1 MPASPTPRR
10 AIVSLRLDPD
20 TLARVT
26 AQAANHGVTR
36 TAQIERYILD
46 GMDRDRYP
54 QLTFRYRDG
63 DRIAMVAGRRLQV
76 RHVVEMVDGCA
87 GDTSAV
93 GSEYRL
99 PVTTIDACLAY
110 YAEHKSE
117 MDAWI
122 AKELDASEDAFQAWV
137 AERGLAEP
145 A

>member
-10 AIVSLRLDPD
+10 TIVSLRLDPD

-26 AQAANHGVTR
+26 AHAAGHGVTR

-63 DRIAMVAGRRLQV
+63 VRIPMVAGRRLQV
-76 RHVVEMVDGCA
+76 RHVVEIVDGWD
-87 GDTSAV
+87 GDAAAAAA
-93 GSEYRL
+93 EFRL
-99 PVTTIDACLAY
+99 PVTTVDACLAY
-110 YAEHKSE
+110 YAEHKTE
-117 MDAWI
+117 LDAL
-122 AKELDASEDAFQAWV
+122 AARELDASEEAYQAWV

>member
-26 AQAANHGVTR
+26 AQATDHGVTR

-46 GMDRDRYP
+46 GMDRDQYP

-76 RHVVEMVDGCA
+76 RHVVEMVEGCD
-87 GDTSAV
+87 GDTKAAAA
-93 GSEYRL
+93 EYRL
-99 PVTTIDACLAY
+99 PVTTVDACLAY
-110 YAEHKSE
+110 YAQYKVE

-122 AKELDASEDAFQAWV
+122 AKDLSASEDAFQAWV
-137 AERGLAEP
+137 AERELAEP

>member
-1 MPASPTPRR
+1 MSASPTPRR

-26 AQAANHGVTR
+26 AQATEHGVTR

-46 GMDRDRYP
+46 GMDRDQYP
-54 QLTFRYRDG
+54 QLTFSYRDG

-76 RHVVEMVDGCA
+76 RHVVEMVGGCD
-87 GDTSAV
+87 GDTKAAAA
-93 GSEYRL
+93 EYRL
-99 PVTTIDACLAY
+99 PVTTVDACLAY
-110 YAEHKSE
+110 YAQHKVE

-122 AKELDASEDAFQAWV
+122 AKDLSASEDAFQAWV
-137 AERGLAEP
+137 AERELAEP

>member
-26 AQAANHGVTR
+26 AQATEHGVTR

-46 GMDRDRYP
+46 GMDRDQYP
-54 QLTFRYRDG
+54 QLTFSYRDG

-76 RHVVEMVDGCA
+76 RHVVEMVGGCD
-87 GDTSAV
+87 GDTKAAAA
-93 GSEYRL
+93 EYRL
-99 PVTTIDACLAY
+99 PVTTVDACLAY
-110 YAEHKSE
+110 YAQHKVE

-122 AKELDASEDAFQAWV
+122 AKDLSASEDAFQAWV
-137 AERGLAEP
+137 AERELAEP